1 MRLISSREANVLDG
15 VEVWAGYYR
24 ANPQRF
30 AKDYLNV
37 NLRLFQKILLF
48 MMNISN
54 FFCYIAARG
63 QGKSWLL
70 AVFCCVRCILYPG
83 TKVCIASGTRG
94 KLHYLTRVLSGVRFD
109 KLNNVLEKIKMELMP
124 MSPLLRNE
132 IGTILISTTAA
143 TVEFKNGSSIKV
155 VTASDSAR
163 SNRANI
169 LLVDEFRMV
178 SKDTIDTVLRR
189 FLTAPRMPGYLHKK
203 EYAHLK
209 ERNKEIYLS
218 SAYFKSHWSYE
229 KVKDYARNMLDST
242 KRYFVCGLP
251 YQLSIAEN
259 IFAGRL
265 SKGLKRVNWKEIN
278 RKAKEL
284 LDRIG
289 FDADPRTEVGS
300 LTVAGKQMVEIAK
313 ALSRDCR
320 IILMDEPSAT
330 LTKKELNALFD
341 IIRDLK
347 KRGIAVIYIS
357 HRMEEIFEICETA
370 TVMRDGRI
378 IGTVNVG
385 EVSPDRIVEMM
396 VGREVS
402 SAYPKRDTVP
412 GEEIL
417 RVENLCRK
425 DRRQNVSFSLRK
437 GEVLGIAGLVGAG
450 RTEIMRGLFGV
461 DYITSCDVYVH
472 GQKVRIPTPAAAK
485 KHGIAFLTE
494 DRKIEGLTLD
504 FTIKANMSMANLPKL
519 RRGLLT
525 SAKVEN
531 EIADQYI
538 KLINVK
544 TPSRN
549 QKVGN
554 LSGGNQQKVVIG
566 KWLNADPEILIMDE
580 PTRGIDVGAKW
591 EIYGIINELAAQGK
605 AVILI
610 SSELPEVLGMSDRVL
625 VVKDDAIVAELTG
638 DEINAVEVMRYAL

>member
-1 MRLISSREANVLDG
+1 MRHISKSFPGVKALDDVG
-15 VEVWAGYYR
+15 FSVAEGEVRALVGENGAG
-24 ANPQRF
+24 
-30 AKDYLNV
+30 KSTLM
-37 NLRLFQKILLF
+37 KIL
-48 MMNISN
+48 NGN
-54 FFCYIAARG
+54 YKKDEG
-63 QGKSWLL
+63 Q
-70 AVFCCVRCILYPG
+70 
-83 TKVCIASGTRG
+83 
-94 KLHYLTRVLSGVRFD
+94 
-109 KLNNVLEKIKMELMP
+109 
-124 MSPLLRNE
+124 
-132 IGTILISTTAA
+132 ILIDGEEVDITDPLVAA
-143 TVEFKNGSSIKV
+143 AHGISIIFQEL
-155 VTASDSAR
+155 
-163 SNRANI
+163 N
-169 LLVDEFRMV
+169 LVD
-178 SKDTIDTVLRR
+178 
-189 FLTAPRMPGYLHKK
+189 
-203 EYAHLK
+203 
-209 ERNKEIYLS
+209 
-218 SAYFKSHWSYE
+218 
-229 KVKDYARNMLDST
+229 
-242 KRYFVCGLP
+242 
-251 YQLSIAEN
+251 QLSIAEN
-259 IFAGRL
+259 IFADRL
-265 SKGLKRVNWKEIN
+265 SKGLKQVNWKEIN

-425 DRRQNVSFSLRK
+425 DRKQNVSFSLRK

>member
-1 MRLISSREANVLDG
+1 MNNAFFEMRHISKSFPGVKALDDVG
-15 VEVWAGYYR
+15 FSVAEGEVRALVGENGAG
-24 ANPQRF
+24 
-30 AKDYLNV
+30 KSTLM
-37 NLRLFQKILLF
+37 KIL
-48 MMNISN
+48 NGN
-54 FFCYIAARG
+54 YKKDEG
-63 QGKSWLL
+63 Q
-70 AVFCCVRCILYPG
+70 
-83 TKVCIASGTRG
+83 
-94 KLHYLTRVLSGVRFD
+94 
-109 KLNNVLEKIKMELMP
+109 
-124 MSPLLRNE
+124 
-132 IGTILISTTAA
+132 ILIDGEEVDITDPLVAA
-143 TVEFKNGSSIKV
+143 AHGISIIFQEL
-155 VTASDSAR
+155 
-163 SNRANI
+163 N
-169 LLVDEFRMV
+169 LVD
-178 SKDTIDTVLRR
+178 
-189 FLTAPRMPGYLHKK
+189 
-203 EYAHLK
+203 
-209 ERNKEIYLS
+209 
-218 SAYFKSHWSYE
+218 
-229 KVKDYARNMLDST
+229 
-242 KRYFVCGLP
+242 
-251 YQLSIAEN
+251 QLSIAEN

-265 SKGLKRVNWKEIN
+265 SKGFKRVNWKEIN

-385 EVSPDRIVEMM
+385 EVSSDRIVEMM

-402 SAYPKRDTVP
+402 SAYPRRDTVP

-425 DRRQNVSFSLRK
+425 DRKQNVSFSLRK

-450 RTEIMRGLFGV
+450 RTEIIRGLFGV

-638 DEINAVEVMRYAL
+638 DKINAVEVMRYAL

>member
-1 MRLISSREANVLDG
+1 M
-15 VEVWAGYYR
+15 
-24 ANPQRF
+24 
-30 AKDYLNV
+30 
-37 NLRLFQKILLF
+37 
-48 MMNISN
+48 
-54 FFCYIAARG
+54 
-63 QGKSWLL
+63 
-70 AVFCCVRCILYPG
+70 
-83 TKVCIASGTRG
+83 
-94 KLHYLTRVLSGVRFD
+94 
-109 KLNNVLEKIKMELMP
+109 
-124 MSPLLRNE
+124 
-132 IGTILISTTAA
+132 
-143 TVEFKNGSSIKV
+143 
-155 VTASDSAR
+155 
-163 SNRANI
+163 
-169 LLVDEFRMV
+169 
-178 SKDTIDTVLRR
+178 
-189 FLTAPRMPGYLHKK
+189 
-203 EYAHLK
+203 
-209 ERNKEIYLS
+209 
-218 SAYFKSHWSYE
+218 
-229 KVKDYARNMLDST
+229 
-242 KRYFVCGLP
+242 
-251 YQLSIAEN
+251 
-259 IFAGRL
+259 
-265 SKGLKRVNWKEIN
+265 
-278 RKAKEL
+278 
-284 LDRIG
+284 
-289 FDADPRTEVGS
+289 
-300 LTVAGKQMVEIAK
+300 
-313 ALSRDCR
+313 
-320 IILMDEPSAT
+320 
-330 LTKKELNALFD
+330 FD

-378 IGTVNVG
+378 IGTVNVN

-402 SAYPKRDTVP
+402 SAYPPRDTVP

-425 DRRQNVSFSLRK
+425 DRKQNVSFSLHR

-472 GQKVRIPTPAAAK
+472 GQKVRITTPAAAK

-494 DRKIEGLTLD
+494 DRKVEGLTLD

-519 RRGLLT
+519 RKGLLT

-538 KLINVK
+538 QLINVK

-638 DEINAVEVMRYAL
+638 DELNAVEVMRYAL

>member
-1 MRLISSREANVLDG
+1 MRHISKSFPGVKALDDVG
-15 VEVWAGYYR
+15 FSVAEGEVRALVGENGAG
-24 ANPQRF
+24 
-30 AKDYLNV
+30 KSTLM
-37 NLRLFQKILLF
+37 KIL
-48 MMNISN
+48 NGN
-54 FFCYIAARG
+54 YKKDEG
-63 QGKSWLL
+63 Q
-70 AVFCCVRCILYPG
+70 
-83 TKVCIASGTRG
+83 
-94 KLHYLTRVLSGVRFD
+94 
-109 KLNNVLEKIKMELMP
+109 
-124 MSPLLRNE
+124 
-132 IGTILISTTAA
+132 ILIDGKEVDITDPLVAA
-143 TVEFKNGSSIKV
+143 ANGISIIFQEL
-155 VTASDSAR
+155 
-163 SNRANI
+163 N
-169 LLVDEFRMV
+169 LVD
-178 SKDTIDTVLRR
+178 
-189 FLTAPRMPGYLHKK
+189 
-203 EYAHLK
+203 
-209 ERNKEIYLS
+209 
-218 SAYFKSHWSYE
+218 
-229 KVKDYARNMLDST
+229 
-242 KRYFVCGLP
+242 
-251 YQLSIAEN
+251 QLSIAEN

-265 SKGLKRVNWKEIN
+265 SKRLNRVNWKEIN

-378 IGTVNVG
+378 IGTVNVN

-402 SAYPKRDTVP
+402 SAYPRRDTVP

-519 RRGLLT
+519 RKGLLT
-525 SAKVEN
+525 STKVEN

-538 KLINVK
+538 RLINVK